1 MCHVSLCLFLV
12 PPPERRPGYLISAGS
27 ELLSPRPPAT
37 CAAGPRVFNTSR
49 ICLMSDGDVVSGGA
63 WKGTCVE
70 SLAIPLS
77 MVASSGFEKFDTS
90 PDDFVTYVLGPDRKF
105 FYCDDVV
112 ETVGQKL

>member
-1 MCHVSLCLFLV
+1 M
-12 PPPERRPGYLISAGS
+12 
-27 ELLSPRPPAT
+27 PAT
-37 CAAGPRVFNTSR
+37 RGAGPRVFNTSR
-49 ICLMSDGDVVSGGA
+49 ICLMSDGVSGGA

-70 SLAIPLS
+70 SLGIPLS

-90 PDDFVTYVLGPDRKF
+90 PDDFVTYVLEPDRKF

>member
-27 ELLSPRPPAT
+27 ELLSPRP
-37 CAAGPRVFNTSR
+37 RVFNTSR

-70 SLAIPLS
+70 SLVIPLS

-90 PDDFVTYVLGPDRKF
+90 PDDFVTYVLGPDRKS